1 MRELCDLDALREV
14 MEQMT
19 RGGRVPVRGRRAAE
33 RHDDRL
39 GWIGYCWGKPVF
51 VAVVRPQR
59 HTYGILQ
66 KTGEFTVSVPAAGTM
81 RAELA
86 FAGTKSGRDVD
97 KFQGHGLTAAPARKV
112 GAPVVAECPLHLE
125 CRTLLVQDMTADRMA
140 ESVLEESY
148 PPARPAR
155 DVLRGNR
162 RCYPRRRL
170 KPRYKAR
177 LPAAILA
184 AVEVGTDGR

>member
-19 RGGRVPVRGRRAAE
+19 RGGVFLSVGGE
-33 RHDDRL
+33 RPNVMTIGW

-66 KTGEFTVSVPAAGTM
+66 RTGEFTVSVPAAGTM
-81 RAELA
+81 RAELT

-148 PPARPAR
+148 PQR
-155 DVLRGNR
+155 DLHVMFFGEIVD
-162 RCYPRRRL
+162 CYR
-170 KPRYKAR
+170 A
-177 LPAAILA
+177 
-184 AVEVGTDGR
+184 GG